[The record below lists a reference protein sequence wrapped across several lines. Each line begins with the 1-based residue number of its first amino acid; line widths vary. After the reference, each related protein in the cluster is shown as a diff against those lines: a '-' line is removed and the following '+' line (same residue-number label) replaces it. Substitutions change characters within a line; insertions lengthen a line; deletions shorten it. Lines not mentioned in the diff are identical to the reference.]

1 MKKRI
6 IALTLALVMLATLV
20 ACSSKEETG
29 DTTLENTEITV
40 AITSHPNWP
49 YREDWASWKY
59 VKEATGANINLLVY
73 PLTEFAT
80 KLTLMIADP
89 ENIPDLVLLDSV
101 PSDAKKMQVQGA
113 ILPIDDYIDFMPNYK
128 KFWDS
133 VPEDVAESLQVPRK
147 LDDGKVYASPV
158 YGRHESIN
166 LKSWLYRKDLF
177 EKHNIKTPETMD
189 ELYAVAKQLK
199 SIYPDS
205 YPIGIRNFFGVGAD
219 VIGPEWKKNFSIGAY
234 YDFDNEKWC
243 YGAKEDVMLDMI
255 KFFIKLDKEGLIVPN
270 YVNIQGGE
278 FSELVYTNKIFV
290 FPQYQVQI
298 DILNNRCRP
307 ANPEFTIAAM
317 APPVAN
323 KETGHNKLAKQ
334 NVDPCGYVVCNTKDD
349 KRIENTFR
357 FLDWFYSDEACELL
371 SWGKEGE
378 TYEVVDG
385 EKKFIL
391 EDGKNVQTLYGL
403 QTNSLIVRI
412 EPEAVAAGF
421 SEEQKEST
429 EFILKNTEKEYNPA
443 NWIAFTDEEQKVLEA
458 TGTELLMYSQEMIS
472 KFLLGKEPLSKW
484 DEFVSTIDKIGV
496 DELLAVYETA
506 YNRVK

>member
-6 IALTLALVMLATLV
+6 IALTLALVMFAALA
-20 ACSSKEETG
+20 ACSSEEGTG

-49 YREDWASWKY
+49 YREDWASWRY
-59 VKEATGANINLLVY
+59 VKEATGANINLLAF

-80 KLTLMIADP
+80 KLPLMIADP

-101 PSDAKKMQVQGA
+101 FSDVKKMQVQGA

-147 LDDGKVYASPV
+147 LNDGKVYASPV

-166 LKSWLYRKDLF
+166 LKTWLYRKDLF

-189 ELYAVAKQLK
+189 ELYEVAKQLK

-219 VIGPEWKKNFSIGAY
+219 VIGPEWKKNFSTGAY

-243 YGAKEDVMLDMI
+243 YGAKEDAMLDMI
-255 KFFIKLDKEGLIVPN
+255 KFFIKLDAEDLIVPN

-307 ANPEFTIAAM
+307 VNPEFTIAAM
-317 APPVAN
+317 VPPVAN
-323 KETGHNKLAKQ
+323 KETGHNKLTKH
-334 NVDPCGYVVCNTKDD
+334 NVDPCGYVVCNTRDD
-349 KRIENTFR
+349 KRIESTVR

-391 EDGKNVQTLYGL
+391 EDGQNVQTLYGF

-429 EFILKNTEKEYNPA
+429 EFILENIEKEYNPA
-443 NWIAFTDEEQKVLEA
+443 NWISFTDEEQKVLEEK
-458 TGTELLMYSQEMIS
+458 GTELLMYSQEMIS

-484 DEFVSTIDKIGV
+484 DEYVSTIDEMGV
-496 DELLAVYETA
+496 DELLAVYEAA